1 MSTKFKQCWVRL
13 SNTVKKNALIPKD
26 ARRTVILYFY
36 GSKIP
41 VIIITLLITHIPQ
54 YIVSRIGLLID
65 MVTGTT
71 SLQGIFSVATCI
83 ILLVVALIISLL
95 DRFKKNPKAEAE
107 IDAFI
112 QADLAGFMENAVHK
126 IGIVEEQIFHIDP
139 INMTGPYNKQKGAV
153 EESVKKEKRILPVR
167 IYQFIKNFLISIFTY
182 PQTLVAKEGADGEMR
197 YSLIKASI
205 HYFSEDQMYVYS
217 VCYDLARS
225 YIFEESTVEY
235 FYENMDKVT
244 SGAKK
249 IEMISQGK
257 KISKE
262 TDYLWLE
269 NQKT

>member
-1 MSTKFKQCWVRL
+1 MSTKIKQCCVKL
-13 SNTVKKNALIPKD
+13 SNALIPND

-41 VIIITLLITHIPQ
+41 VIIITLLITYIPQ
-54 YIVSRIGLLID
+54 FIMGRIGFLID
-65 MVTGTT
+65 TITGTT
-71 SLQGIFSVATCI
+71 SLQGVFSVMTCI
-83 ILLVVALIISLL
+83 IFLVVALVISLM
-95 DRFKKNPKAEAE
+95 DRYKKNPKAEAE

-112 QADLAGFMENAVHK
+112 QADLARFMKNAFHK
-126 IGIVEEQIFHIDP
+126 IGIVEEPIFHIEP
-139 INMTGPYNKQKGAV
+139 ISMTGPYKEDATKGN
-153 EESVKKEKRILPVR
+153 EKKEKRILFVR
-167 IYQFIKNFLISIFTY
+167 IYQFIRNFLIRTFTY
-182 PQTLVAKEGADGEMR
+182 PQNLVTKEGADGELR

-205 HYFSEDQMYVYS
+205 HYFSEDHMYVYS

-235 FYENMDKVT
+235 FSENLDALT

-269 NQKT
+269 K

>member
-1 MSTKFKQCWVRL
+1 MCTKFKKCCAKL
-13 SNTVKKNALIPKD
+13 SNVLIPND
-26 ARRTVILYFY
+26 VRRTVVLYFH

-54 YIVSRIGLLID
+54 YIASRIGLLID
-65 MVTGTT
+65 MITGTT
-71 SLQGIFSVATCI
+71 SLQGVFSAMTGI
-83 ILLVVALIISLL
+83 ILLMIALIISLM

-112 QADLAGFMENAVHK
+112 QADLARFMENAIHK
-126 IGIVEEQIFHIDP
+126 IGIVEEQFFYIEP
-139 INMTGPYNKQKGAV
+139 ISMTGPYKEEAV
-153 EESVKKEKRILPVR
+153 NESAKKEKRI
-167 IYQFIKNFLISIFTY
+167 YHSIKKFLISIFTY
-182 PQTLVAKEGADGEMR
+182 PQTLVAKKGADGELR

-217 VCYDLARS
+217 VCYDLARA

-235 FYENMDKVT
+235 FSENIDAVT

-249 IEMISQGK
+249 IEMISRGK

-269 NQKT
+269 K